1 MKARLWSTGTI
12 LFLLAASSGAMKA
25 QDRGQDQDRQYQDR
39 QNQDRQDQDR
49 QNQDRH
55 DQGRYDQGHQ
65 DQNNHGQN
73 RDDQRQEHSR
83 FDDHDRQ
90 VTRDWYN
97 EHHDRRP
104 RGLRDRDRLSPEY
117 ESRLREGDVLDR
129 DMRRRIYPIPADYY
143 RRLPPPPYGY
153 RYVFIGGHVCLI
165 DSGYRVHDVIH
176 FELNY

>member
-1 MKARLWSTGTI
+1 MIVQINRRVLMKTRLWTAGSI
-12 LFLLAASSGAMKA
+12 LFLLAASSGVMRA
-25 QDRGQDQDRQYQDR
+25 QDRGQDQDRRDQGGYDQG
-39 QNQDRQDQDR
+39 RQDQ
-49 QNQDRH
+49 NHH
-55 DQGRYDQGHQ
+55 DEYRS
-65 DQNNHGQN
+65 
-73 RDDQRQEHSR
+73 DQRQEHSR

-97 EHHDRRP
+97 EHRDHRA

-129 DMRRRIYPIPADYY
+129 DMRRRIYPVPPDYY
-143 RRLPPPPYGY
+143 RRLPPQPRGY
-153 RYVFIGGHVCLI
+153 RYVFIGGHACLI